1 MRTDE
6 GAEMA
11 LIWRLVGRET
21 CVACKPIDTRLG
33 RLIGHTWVES
43 RYAQD
48 HFLDVSLKGG
58 SSSLVFWLVSMKPLA
73 VVVLGYLT

>member
-6 GAEMA
+6 GSEMA
-11 LIWRLVGRET
+11 LVRRLVGRET
-21 CVACKPIDTRLG
+21 CVACKPVDTRLG
-33 RLIGHTWVES
+33 RLIGHTGVKG

-48 HFLDVSLKGG
+48 HLLDVSLIGG
-58 SSSLVFWLVSMKPLA
+58 SGSLVFWLVSMKPLA